1 MKSFYFYS
9 TNPDETIQIIKYFS
23 SSPNSLPTPKLKNS
37 ADVLSFLI
45 SDLVNLSLTNREFP
59 NLCKIAKGIPL
70 YKNGDPFDS
79 SNYRPIS
86 LLSTFSKIFEKCV
99 YKCVYSFLEEI
110 YLSFK
115 WQFGFSSS
123 CSANHIKV
131 NLVESVKKYI
141 DNNDYICNVFIDLQK
156 AFDTVDHQVLLQ
168 NVTIMVFEV

>member
-1 MKSFYFYS
+1 M
-9 TNPDETIQIIKYFS
+9 
-23 SSPNSLPTPKLKNS
+23 
-37 ADVLSFLI
+37 SFLI

-99 YKCVYSFLEEI
+99 YKCVYSFIEKN

-115 WQFGFSSS
+115 RQIGFTSGCSSD
-123 CSANHIKV
+123 HTTV
-131 NLVESVKKYI
+131 NLVESDKKYI
-141 DNNDYICNVFIDLQK
+141 DNNDYICNAFIDLQK
-156 AFDTVDHQVLLQ
+156 AFDTVDHQILLQ
-168 NVTIMVFEV
+168 NVTIMVFKV